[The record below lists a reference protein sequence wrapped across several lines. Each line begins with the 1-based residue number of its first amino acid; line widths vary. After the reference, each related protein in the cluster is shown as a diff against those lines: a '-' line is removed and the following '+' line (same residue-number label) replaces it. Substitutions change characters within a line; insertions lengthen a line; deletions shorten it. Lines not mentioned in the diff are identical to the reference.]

1 MLEFLL
7 LICMVILSNIIYD
20 IFKGGDDYEG
30 C

>member
-20 IFKGGDDYEG
+20 IFKGDDDYEG

>member
-1 MLEFLL
+1 MLVFLL
-7 LICMVILSNIIYD
+7 VICMVLIFNIIYD